1 MTRFKSRMGLRG
13 LAWLTSHRAASV
25 VGVRVEPRVQRAPG
39 VNVIGAGSNVGCI
52 TAHDNA
58 RARARARSQRCTF
71 AHTCLPAHSPKT
83 RHTASHGLLLS
94 QAKPSQ
100 AKPANA
106 NANANAKAALRFRVR
121 IARSWRYGC
130 GCSRL
135 RLPVDDT
142 DAQRVRFERD
152 AERSRCSSHCSTYGL
167 IDR

>member
-13 LAWLTSHRAASV
+13 VAWLTSHRAASV

-100 AKPANA
+100 AKPSQPMPMPMPRPLCGFGFGLH
-106 NANANAKAALRFRVR
+106 AAGGMAVAVADCDYPSMTPMHSVCASSATPSEAAAAATDRP
-121 IARSWRYGC
+121 IA
-130 GCSRL
+130 
-135 RLPVDDT
+135 
-142 DAQRVRFERD
+142 Q
-152 AERSRCSSHCSTYGL
+152 
-167 IDR
+167 